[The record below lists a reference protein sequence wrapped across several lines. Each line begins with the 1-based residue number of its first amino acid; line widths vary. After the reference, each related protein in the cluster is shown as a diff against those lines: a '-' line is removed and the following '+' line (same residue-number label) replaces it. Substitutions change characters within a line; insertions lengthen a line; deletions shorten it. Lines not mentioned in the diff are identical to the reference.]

1 MTFIVKRRRKFMSK
15 IHKIEAMIPKQ
26 IEKKKVAAYARV
38 SALTEMT
45 QYSFSAQVNYYSALI
60 QKNPNWKYVG
70 VYADKGITGRSIKKR
85 KEFNRLIDDCNNG
98 KIDLILTKS
107 VSRFARDTV
116 DTLNTIRHLKNIGV
130 DVYFE
135 KENIHSISQEGEL
148 LLTFLAAYA
157 QAESENTS
165 ENIKWGIRKG
175 FKVGKPNGYKAPY
188 GYKWNGNS
196 YSIVPEQGAI
206 VKEIYKR
213 YLDGEPAYSIA
224 KALKKRGIKGQTGIP
239 MDDSTIR
246 YIVSNISY
254 TGTLLLQK
262 WFFTQ
267 NHVRKENKGELPM
280 YAVEN
285 MFEPLI
291 SKEDFQK
298 ALQIKKERAEA
309 MPNKNPRLTAFSGIV
324 KCGNCGCSVCRRTTR
339 YGKKWVCNAKDRK
352 GMAACDFR
360 DIYEIELEAAATKAL
375 AVNEFKEDLVRR
387 EVKLITID
395 NAYIVFDL
403 KDGKKK
409 QILRT
414 YTKGYSGFSCRLFCG
429 NCRKMLEADSRTL
442 SINGQKK
449 RYKIWCCRKCP
460 GQREFDDVIR
470 KATQSLFNEPQ
481 CEGLFAQN
489 IEKAIIYNDKI
500 DFYFKEGKVITWE
513 KE

>member
-1 MTFIVKRRRKFMSK
+1 MGHMFLDGSESHINRQF
-15 IHKIEAMIPKQ
+15 
-26 IEKKKVAAYARV
+26 
-38 SALTEMT
+38 LTKLN
-45 QYSFSAQVNYYSALI
+45 FL
-60 QKNPNWKYVG
+60 P
-70 VYADKGITGRSIKKR
+70 
-85 KEFNRLIDDCNNG
+85 
-98 KIDLILTKS
+98 LTKS

-395 NAYIVFDL
+395 NAYIVFNL

-429 NCRKMLEADSRTL
+429 NCCKMLEADSRTL

-489 IEKAIIYNDKI
+489 IEKAIIYNDRI

>member
-1 MTFIVKRRRKFMSK
+1 MSK

-360 DIYEIELEAAATKAL
+360 DIYEIELER
-375 AVNEFKEDLVRR
+375 V
-387 EVKLITID
+387 
-395 NAYIVFDL
+395 
-403 KDGKKK
+403 
-409 QILRT
+409 
-414 YTKGYSGFSCRLFCG
+414 
-429 NCRKMLEADSRTL
+429 
-442 SINGQKK
+442 
-449 RYKIWCCRKCP
+449 
-460 GQREFDDVIR
+460 
-470 KATQSLFNEPQ
+470 
-481 CEGLFAQN
+481 
-489 IEKAIIYNDKI
+489 
-500 DFYFKEGKVITWE
+500 
-513 KE
+513 

>member
-1 MTFIVKRRRKFMSK
+1 M
-15 IHKIEAMIPKQ
+15 
-26 IEKKKVAAYARV
+26 
-38 SALTEMT
+38 
-45 QYSFSAQVNYYSALI
+45 
-60 QKNPNWKYVG
+60 
-70 VYADKGITGRSIKKR
+70 
-85 KEFNRLIDDCNNG
+85 
-98 KIDLILTKS
+98 
-107 VSRFARDTV
+107 
-116 DTLNTIRHLKNIGV
+116 
-130 DVYFE
+130 
-135 KENIHSISQEGEL
+135 
-148 LLTFLAAYA
+148 AAYA

-395 NAYIVFDL
+395 NAYIVFNL

-489 IEKAIIYNDKI
+489 IEKAIIYNDRI